1 MGKGRSVDFTHRYLI
16 DIWEDF
22 VFGKK
27 VVVGVGAIPP
37 DGKVWGRRGRG
48 SKETGGKGRE

>member
-16 DIWEDF
+16 DIWGDF

-48 SKETGGKGRE
+48 SKETGGKGGK